1 MIRKVLIA
9 NRGEIS
15 IRINRTLRKMG
26 IKGAVIFSDA
36 DRNALHVITA
46 EEAYHVGP
54 APSTRSYLNMDRI
67 IEVAKESGADAI
79 HPGYG
84 FLSENPEFAR
94 RVREAGLIF
103 IGPTPESMELA
114 GDKLKAKESAKRAGV
129 PLVPGSEGLKNVEEA
144 IRIAEEIGF
153 PVLIKAARGGGGKGM
168 RIVERKEDF
177 AELFSL
183 AVQEAESAFGDGT
196 VYIEKYITNPH
207 HVEIQILADQH
218 GNVIALGERECS
230 IQRRHQKI
238 IEESPSPFISDE
250 TRRKMMEAAVNFAR
264 EIGYVNAGTV
274 EFIVDENQ
282 NFYFLEMN
290 TRLQVEHPVTEWR
303 YGIDLVEWQI
313 RVARGESIEPL
324 MGLEPQGHAI
334 EVRIYAEDPESNFAP
349 SPGEITFMVEPS
361 GPYVRLDSG
370 VYYPSEIPIY
380 YDPMISKLIAWGPT
394 RKDAIDRIL
403 SALREYRI
411 FGIKHNIDYLIA
423 VIESE
428 DFKKGIYTTRF
439 TETFEYR
446 KSLPDKE
453 LVKALPQ
460 VKKALG
466 IRWNTVEG
474 EPVSV
479 WKRTPVDWEL

>member
-15 IRINRTLRKMG
+15 IRIMRTLSRMG
-26 IKGAVIFSDA
+26 IDSAVIYSDA
-36 DRNALHVITA
+36 DRNALHVLKSR
-46 EEAYHVGP
+46 EAYHAGP
-54 APSTRSYLNMDRI
+54 APSIKSYLNMDRI
-67 IEVAKESGADAI
+67 IEIARMSGSDAI

-84 FLSENPEFAR
+84 FLAENPEFAR
-94 RVREAGLIF
+94 RVRQEGLIF

-114 GDKLKAKESAKRAGV
+114 GDKLKAKESARRAGV
-129 PLVPGSEGLKNVEEA
+129 PLVPGSDGLKDVREA
-144 IRIAEEIGF
+144 IEIAKKIGF

-168 RIVERKEDF
+168 RIVRGEEEF
-177 AELFSL
+177 PELFNL

-196 VYIEKYITNPH
+196 VYLEKFIENPH
-207 HVEIQILADQH
+207 HVEVQILADVH

-250 TRRKMMEAAVNFAR
+250 TRQKMLESAVNFAR

-324 MGLEPQGHAI
+324 MNLKPEGHAI
-334 EVRIYAEDPESNFAP
+334 EARIYAEDPENNFAP
-349 SPGEITFMVEPS
+349 SPGEITFMLEPS

-370 VYYPSEIPIY
+370 VYYPSEIPIH
-380 YDPMISKLIAWGPT
+380 YDPMISKLIAWG
-394 RKDAIDRIL
+394 RDREEAIERIL
-403 SALREYRI
+403 SALGEYRI

-423 VIESE
+423 VIDSDE
-428 DFKKGIYTTRF
+428 FRKGIYTTRF
-439 TETFEYR
+439 TEEFQYR
-446 KSLPDKE
+446 KGALEEGMIKVLPDVRKTSAMRWKVKE
-453 LVKALPQ
+453 GKP
-460 VKKALG
+460 
-466 IRWNTVEG
+466 IS
-474 EPVSV
+474 P
-479 WKRTPVDWEL
+479 WKRIPIDWEL

>member
-36 DRNALHVITA
+36 DRNSLHVITA

-54 APSTRSYLNMDRI
+54 SPSSQSYLNMDRI
-67 IEVAKESGADAI
+67 IQVAKEAGADAI

-114 GDKLKAKESAKRAGV
+114 GDKLKAKESARRAGV
-129 PLVPGSEGLKNVEEA
+129 PLVPGSEGLKDVEEA
-144 IRIAEEIGF
+144 IRVAEEIGF

-168 RIVERKEDF
+168 RIVEKEEDF
-177 AELFSL
+177 PELFSL

-238 IEESPSPFISDE
+238 IEESPSPFISEE

-324 MGLEPQGHAI
+324 MELKPYGHAI
-334 EVRIYAEDPESNFAP
+334 EARIYAEDPENNFAP
-349 SPGEITFMVEPS
+349 SPGEITFMIEPS
-361 GPYVRLDSG
+361 GPYIRLDSG

-380 YDPMISKLIAWGPT
+380 YDPMIGKLIAWGNT
-394 RKDAIDRIL
+394 REEAIDRIL
-403 SALREYRI
+403 SALKEYRI
-411 FGIKHNIDYLIA
+411 YGIKHNIDYLIR
-423 VIESE
+423 VIDSE
-428 DFKKGIYTTRF
+428 DFRRGIYTTKF
-439 TETFEYR
+439 TETFQY
-446 KSLPDKE
+446 KKPLPTEDI
-453 LVKALPQ
+453 VKVLPQ
-460 VKKALG
+460 VKRAMG
-466 IRWNTVEG
+466 GRWIVKEG
-474 EPVSV
+474 KPISL
-479 WKRTPVDWEL
+479 WKRTHVDWEL

>member
-9 NRGEIS
+9 NRGEIAV
-15 IRINRTLRKMG
+15 RINRTLRKMG
-26 IKGAVIFSDA
+26 IRGAVVYSDA
-36 DRNALHVITA
+36 DADALHVITS
-46 EEAYHVGP
+46 EEAYHIGP
-54 APSTRSYLNMDRI
+54 APSSHSYLNMDKI
-67 IEVAKESGADAI
+67 IEVAKKSGADAI

-103 IGPTPESMELA
+103 IGPGPESMELA
-114 GDKLKAKESAKRAGV
+114 GDKLKAKESARRAGV
-129 PLVPGSEGLKNVEEA
+129 PLVPGSDGLKDVDEA

-177 AELFSL
+177 PELFAL

-196 VYIEKYITNPH
+196 VYIEKYITSPH
-207 HVEIQILADQH
+207 HVEIQIMADQH
-218 GNVIALGERECS
+218 GNVVALGERECS
-230 IQRRHQKI
+230 VQRRHQKI
-238 IEESPSPFISDE
+238 IEESPSPFISDS
-250 TRRKMMEAAVNFAR
+250 TRRRMMEAAVNFAR

-274 EFIVDENQ
+274 EFIVDDHE

-290 TRLQVEHPVTEWR
+290 TRLQVEHPITEWR
-303 YGIDLVEWQI
+303 YGIDLVEWQLK
-313 RVARGESIEPL
+313 VAMGESIEPL
-324 MGLEPQGHAI
+324 MELEPQGHAI
-334 EVRIYAEDPESNFAP
+334 EARIYAEDPESNFAP
-349 SPGEITFMVEPS
+349 SPGKITFMTEPS
-361 GPYVRLDSG
+361 GPYIRIDSG

-394 RKDAIDRIL
+394 RRDAISRIL

-428 DFKKGIYTTRF
+428 DFQKGIYTTRF
-439 TETFEYR
+439 TETFEY
-446 KSLPDKE
+446 KKALPDE
-453 LVKALPQ
+453 SLIRALPQ
-460 VKKALG
+460 VKRSMG
-466 IRWNTVEG
+466 IQWNTVEG
-474 EPVSV
+474 EPVSA
-479 WKRTPVDWEL
+479 WKKTPVDWEI